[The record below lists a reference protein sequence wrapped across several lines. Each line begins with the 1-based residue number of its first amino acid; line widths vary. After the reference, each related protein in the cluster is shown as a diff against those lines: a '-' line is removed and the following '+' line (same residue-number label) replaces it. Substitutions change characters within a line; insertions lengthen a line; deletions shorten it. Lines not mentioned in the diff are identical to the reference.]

1 MPDVNI
7 EQRVLAG
14 VVRPRLMAIITC
26 LFLLS
31 DFTSTSLFF
40 EEVAQE
46 EYHWPLRMQDILKSH
61 FKKENSSLPGNRWFA
76 LLLGLVQNFYEKEHQ
91 CPEMPTH
98 KKDLFFFFQLFK
110 YFYNRYQRY
119 GRLHKIY
126 LQSCRVYL

>member
-46 EYHWPLRMQDILKSH
+46 EYH
-61 FKKENSSLPGNRWFA
+61 
-76 LLLGLVQNFYEKEHQ
+76 
-91 CPEMPTH
+91 
-98 KKDLFFFFQLFK
+98 
-110 YFYNRYQRY
+110 
-119 GRLHKIY
+119 
-126 LQSCRVYL
+126 